1 MSSPMEALQK
11 QKETN
16 KQNIYS
22 KPKRFFFFFAPAP
35 NKTRISDLTY
45 PNQHCTEL
53 LNKVRR

>member
-22 KPKRFFFFFAPAP
+22 KPKRFFFFLPLP
-35 NKTRISDLTY
+35 QTRQEYLIL
-45 PNQHCTEL
+45 PILINIA
-53 LNKVRR
+53 LNY